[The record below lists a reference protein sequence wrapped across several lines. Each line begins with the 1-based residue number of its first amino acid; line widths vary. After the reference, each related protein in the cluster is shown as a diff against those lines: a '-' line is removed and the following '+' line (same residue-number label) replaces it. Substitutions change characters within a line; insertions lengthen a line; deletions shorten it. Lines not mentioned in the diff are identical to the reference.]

1 MQQAL
6 QSSDQYKRSYL
17 QSPMIYSNI
26 LYMEQVIY
34 RVLLGLSLNPWFGVI
49 VINPNQ
55 EWDPYFHIYIVV
67 LGTGKY
73 CNYCLCNHFHF
84 ISQQLLHHIVFV
96 ELTGCP
102 WKRISLMTR

>member
-34 RVLLGLSLNPWFGVI
+34 RVLLGLSLNPWVGVI

-55 EWDPYFHIYIVV
+55 E
-67 LGTGKY
+67 
-73 CNYCLCNHFHF
+73 
-84 ISQQLLHHIVFV
+84 
-96 ELTGCP
+96 
-102 WKRISLMTR
+102 